1 MEQKNPLIS
10 YSFAI
15 LLLFVLYQVT
25 LILWPFYLTL
35 FWSAIIAFGFHP
47 AYRRLTDRLH
57 GRSTVAA
64 LLITLVILIACAPLV
79 TLFLFSL
86 GSEALRFYAWFSE
99 RLAGEDIGRLF
110 DRLDA
115 LPAVKK
121 IESVIGFD
129 LTRSHVKRWLLGA
142 AGSGANYAA
151 AHAAAFTK
159 NVFQGIFNFFLT
171 FFLVFFLLRD
181 GERLRRF
188 IYELTPL
195 EPDTKDQIFAMLEE
209 TFAAVLRGQLL
220 TALAQ
225 SLIAGVIFWALAL
238 PLPVLFATV
247 MFFTSMIPVLG
258 ATSVWL
264 PFVFYLFLQ
273 GAYLKAGILLVLGVF
288 VISFID
294 NLLKPWLIGDKT
306 KLPYLLLFLG
316 ILGGLQVYG
325 IVGIF
330 IAPAVLSLFFTLVK
344 IYREKFPVAR

>member
-15 LLLFVLYQVT
+15 LLIFVLYQVT
-25 LILWPFYLTL
+25 MILWPFYLTL

-47 AYRRLTDRLH
+47 AYRRLSGRLN
-57 GRSTVAA
+57 GRTTLAA
-64 LLITLVILIACAPLV
+64 LLITLLILITCAPLAA
-79 TLFLFSL
+79 LFLFGL
-86 GSEALRFYAWFSE
+86 GGEAIRFYVWFSE
-99 RLAGEDIGRLF
+99 RLAGEDIVKLF
-110 DRLDA
+110 ERFDA
-115 LPAVKK
+115 LPIVQK
-121 IESVIGFD
+121 IESVSGFD
-129 LTRSHVKRWLLGA
+129 LTFAHAKRWLLGT
-142 AGSGANYAA
+142 AGSAANYAA
-151 AHAAAFTK
+151 LHAATFTK
-159 NVFQGIFNFFLT
+159 NVFEGVFNFFLT

-181 GERLRRF
+181 GESLRKF
-188 IYELTPL
+188 IYDLTPL
-195 EPDTKDQIFAMLEE
+195 ETDTKDEIFSMLEE

-225 SLIAGVIFWALAL
+225 SLIAGVIFWALGL

-264 PFVFYLFLQ
+264 PFVVYLFLQ
-273 GAYLKAGILLVLGVF
+273 GAHLKAAILLVLGVF

-316 ILGGLQVYG
+316 ILGGLQIYG

-344 IYREKFPVAR
+344 IYHEKFPVTR